1 MIKFKCI
8 RWKNVLSTGNHFTEV
23 QLDRSPNTLIVGNNG
38 AGKSTILDALTFALF
53 GKPFRKIA
61 KGQLVNS
68 INDSGALVEVEF
80 NIGRKEYLV
89 RRGIKKNIFE
99 IVINGIPV
107 DENAN
112 NRDQQEMLEKNILKL
127 NYKAFTQVIILGSAS
142 FTPFMQL
149 SAANR
154 REVIENLLDIEIFS
168 VMNSLL
174 KSRAN
179 KVKQDLVD
187 CNYNLDIT
195 KEKFR
200 LQNDYIASIETD
212 KAEKVKNSNEEITAS
227 SSAIASHEAQV
238 DALSEEVRELQDTI
252 SDKGKQDN
260 LLRDLSEMR
269 KKLNRTIAKHQEEIS
284 FYEENE
290 HCPTC
295 DQNIGN
301 EFKVS
306 KLDEYS
312 KKIAN
317 VESAL
322 PELKDKMK
330 ETEERISMISD
341 VQRNISELNTDISV
355 QLSSISGLQKYISK
369 LQKELNTLLAEETK
383 ENDAGQIEKL
393 KKNIKILSTAKEKLI
408 DQQYIQNYA
417 ATLLKDTGI
426 KTKIIRQYLPIIN
439 KLVNKYLSSM
449 DFFVQFELDEAF
461 NETIKSRH
469 RDDFSYDSFSEGEK
483 MRIDLAL
490 LFTWRSVAK
499 MKNSV
504 NTNLLILDEVFDSS
518 LDGGGTE
525 EFMKILNTLSND
537 TNVFVISHK
546 GDQLYDKFHSVIQFE
561 KVKNYSRIAK

>member
-68 INDSGALVEVEF
+68 INGSGALVEVEF